1 MLRAIRVEGGQPRQG
16 GREVCAPGAPLWV
29 DLSPGPEDLHWLGE
43 RFGFHPLALE
53 DCAHEDQLP
62 KNEEYPG
69 AIFCVVHRLGPTPDD
84 SDIQSLE
91 LHAFLTAD
99 ALVTVHS
106 APIAELD
113 RVFERVAQEP
123 ALLGRGPDFL
133 LHLVY
138 DEITNAH
145 FAVADA
151 LSTEVDELAAEATS
165 ATLDGDLMERILEVR
180 GNHAL
185 LRRRLAPQREVFA
198 ALARAAEPLVR
209 KRNAPYFRD
218 VLDHVLRITEQL
230 DAGRDLLGSV
240 MDVYV
245 AMQDNRLNALT
256 TRLTL
261 VATIFLPLNFLVG
274 FFGMNLDIFPAPLAK
289 AVVLVTVVTLPAAM
303 WGLFRRKR
311 LL

>member
-1 MLRAIRVEGGQPRQG
+1 MLRAIRVEGGRSRQG
-16 GREVCAPGAPLWV
+16 AKEICDPGAPLWV
-29 DLSPGPEDLHWLGE
+29 DLSPEPDDLAWLGE

-84 SDIQSLE
+84 SDIQSRE
-91 LHAFLTAD
+91 LHAFLTAE
-99 ALVTVHS
+99 AVVTVHS

-113 RVFERVAQEP
+113 RIFARVENEP

-133 LHLVY
+133 LHVVY
-138 DEITNAH
+138 DEITSAH

-151 LSTEVDELAAEATS
+151 LSAEVDELAAEATS
-165 ATLDGDLMERILEVR
+165 AALDGDLMERILGLR

-185 LRRRLAPQREVFA
+185 LRRRLAPQRDVFA
-198 ALARAAEPLVR
+198 ALARADEPLVQE
-209 KRNAPYFRD
+209 RNAPYFRD
-218 VLDHVLRITEQL
+218 VLDHVLRITEQI

-240 MDVYV
+240 MDVHV

-256 TRLTL
+256 TRLTV

-274 FFGMNLDIFPAPLAK
+274 FFGMNLDIVPAPIAK
-289 AVVLVTVVTLPAAM
+289 AVVLVAVVALPAAM
-303 WGLFRRKR
+303 LTLFRRRK